1 MTNADGTVKLVD
13 SNGQTLIA
21 WQEVDGKWYYLY
33 SNGVMAYNTYV
44 RKYYVGIDGEW
55 HNN

>member
-1 MTNADGTVKLVD
+1 M
-13 SNGQTLIA
+13 A